1 MGASLPSQ
9 GLKRKLPQ
17 LHNRCVIY
25 TQTHKDLLMFSQLWP
40 FTQFYRRLSRYIVVR
55 AISNLFNCQVHLS
68 SGAFHTS
75 LDTQPQEQLQKQDIP
90 RHCLCQCKLLKLLSI
105 NDVSIGIQLFALSLS
120 HCLMSQPGP
129 RAPLDVFVWLCVCVC
144 VRDSLPALELTV
156 SYVRATYKYVR
167 ITDCVCCPSLSLS
180 LSLPLWL
187 VEARLWFLNFSSFLF
202 FSGTFHL
209 AIVWLLHPFFFGFL
223 HTLPTYLETGY
234 SCFTTQFVQ
243 HTFPRSERRKYIISS
258 S

>member
-25 TQTHKDLLMFSQLWP
+25 TQTHKDLLMFFQLWP

-120 HCLMSQPGP
+120 PLNESAWPSCPP
-129 RAPLDVFVWLCVCVC
+129 RCVCVVVCVC
-144 VRDSLPALELTV
+144 V
-156 SYVRATYKYVR
+156 
-167 ITDCVCCPSLSLS
+167 
-180 LSLPLWL
+180 
-187 VEARLWFLNFSSFLF
+187 
-202 FSGTFHL
+202 
-209 AIVWLLHPFFFGFL
+209 
-223 HTLPTYLETGY
+223 
-234 SCFTTQFVQ
+234 
-243 HTFPRSERRKYIISS
+243 
-258 S
+258 